1 MRRTMPSAMPIT
13 ECDVLISGAGPVGLA
28 LAGRLQAQGVR
39 CLLLEDGQSANTRPL
54 HDRPPRDR
62 PPLDRPIAL
71 SWGSRLLLQRLGAWQ
86 RLSADACSA
95 VQTVHVSQAGHFG
108 QTRIQ
113 ASDLQ

>member
-1 MRRTMPSAMPIT
+1 MRGTAPIA

-39 CLLLEDGQSANTRPL
+39 CLLLEDGQSANTRPPL
-54 HDRPPRDR
+54 DR

-95 VQTVHVSQAGHFG
+95 SG
-108 QTRIQ
+108 RRRP
-113 ASDLQ
+113 